1 MNDKHKNVG
10 IYDIVVLRKER
21 LFDRIDLTQ
30 IFNT

>member
-1 MNDKHKNVG
+1 MNDKHKHVG
-10 IYDIVVLRKER
+10 IYDVVVLRKER